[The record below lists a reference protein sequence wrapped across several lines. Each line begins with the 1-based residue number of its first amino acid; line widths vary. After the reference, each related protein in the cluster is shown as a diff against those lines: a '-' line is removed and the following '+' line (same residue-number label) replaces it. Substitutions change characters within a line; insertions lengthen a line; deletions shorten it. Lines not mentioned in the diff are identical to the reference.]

1 MDSPTKIEKWVPI
14 ISMILFAVG
23 STAYAAWSVVEVDV
37 STAFQNRTGLE
48 NKRLSLIDDNGQPA
62 ISYAFSQDGIRY
74 TRHDGSDWN
83 TDTIESEEFTR
94 YDSSSMTIIDG
105 RVAFAFSRTDFFN
118 TVQYASQTENGWQT
132 DIIEPEFDDIDIPR
146 IALATVDNNPA
157 VAYNKNEFLQ
167 YAVRTQTGWEAQTVA
182 EDVQE
187 TSGNVDYL
195 GVSFLGVWDISLVEY
210 NSRPTI
216 LYSSSPDGMKL
227 ATLVDGEWQFEVIQP
242 VSEKAYNPTLA
253 IIDGQPAITYHDDFV
268 YYALYD
274 ETTMQ
279 WQHTPVAEIV
289 QDGTQRNRLMALSR
303 LTTFNDQPAFAFSVR
318 EDDTYHIRVAF
329 FNGSEWFITTAVSSE
344 LAIFDVAL
352 ADINGVPMI
361 AYYQYTQLVEDGQSE
376 NSTVAVKFATA
387 AIPEDLNTDGNIT
400 PVDAVEVL
408 NRLGQTSGETVELY
422 DVDGDGDIDT

>member
-195 GVSFLGVWDISLVEY
+195 GVSFLGVWDISLVE
-210 NSRPTI
+210 N
-216 LYSSSPDGMKL
+216 
-227 ATLVDGEWQFEVIQP
+227 
-242 VSEKAYNPTLA
+242 
-253 IIDGQPAITYHDDFV
+253 
-268 YYALYD
+268 
-274 ETTMQ
+274 
-279 WQHTPVAEIV
+279 
-289 QDGTQRNRLMALSR
+289 
-303 LTTFNDQPAFAFSVR
+303 
-318 EDDTYHIRVAF
+318 
-329 FNGSEWFITTAVSSE
+329 
-344 LAIFDVAL
+344 
-352 ADINGVPMI
+352 
-361 AYYQYTQLVEDGQSE
+361 YTQ
-376 NSTVAVKFATA
+376 
-387 AIPEDLNTDGNIT
+387 P
-400 PVDAVEVL
+400 
-408 NRLGQTSGETVELY
+408 
-422 DVDGDGDIDT
+422 